1 MGLNIKNPETERLI
15 AELSEREGRSKT
27 AVITQA
33 VRERLQ
39 RLDKE
44 GKGDF
49 VADVLAIGRECASR
63 LDPETLA
70 LDHGDYLYDEN
81 GLPK

>member
-15 AELSEREGRSKT
+15 AELALREGRSKT
-27 AVITQA
+27 AVVTEA
-33 VRERLQ
+33 VRDRL
-39 RLDKE
+39 RSLDK
-44 GKGDF
+44 GDKRVF
-49 VADVLAIGRECASR
+49 VEDLLAIGRECAAS
-63 LDPETLA
+63 LDPEALA

>member
-15 AELSEREGRSKT
+15 AELAQLEGRSKT
-27 AVITQA
+27 AVVTEA
-33 VRERLQ
+33 VREKLDRLQ
-39 RLDKE
+39 KGR
-44 GKGDF
+44 KGDF
-49 VADVLAIGRECASR
+49 VADILAIGRECAAH

-70 LDHGDYLYDEN
+70 LDHGEYLYDEN